1 MLKKLT
7 AWLLAL
13 AMVVVLASTA
23 LAGESAGDKVSSTAD
38 YEISVGGVTGTAH
51 YEDTDNGD
59 EATKGFVI
67 TFDGNEIKG
76 GIDKGVWTAE
86 DPAFQDVVSA
96 VQEQFEGNNDVGG
109 GESAGGEGESA
120 EEAAPAEGESE
131 GGESEGG
138 ESAGE
143 PAQAEAEDAEL
154 PEQGLTITEVA
165 YGAGYVETAATE
177 ADWINSPSA
186 SSNIASVTLSN
197 GEVVEAE
204 NGGVLTLVVDGDY
217 YDILDYVEAGTPLEG
232 QYSFETT
239 AGTEQYSEMAKFMNM
254 AGNTAEY
261 TYRSALKVNA
271 DGIVAEETIES
282 LLTKGVTHDGTKTI
296 GGEIHLNGPFFN
308 GIIVDSTDYSITGT
322 TIYAYGDGANDF
334 QGEAAAVLAEGTAN
348 LTLEDVYIETSGVIR
363 TGAVVKGNGILYIN
377 NSIIYAQ
384 ESEDTED
391 EYHALVVPMMKRT
404 PMALGL
410 EGGVRATNVLGAGQ
424 GIYRDSLFVCTG
436 WGVLSTDS
444 GQSYA
449 NTGTYALD
457 VQNCVAGIG
466 TLEEVQEGKEYD
478 ATAEHNGVTY
488 GFTNEGSGYIAYAD
502 ANVYDYFEN
511 STFYGGNEV
520 GIIAGG
526 FMEFINCDVNSLY
539 IGIMTHG
546 SNCEAYL
553 TDCDINVGYTVY
565 QVKSGSANSGC
576 SGNILIDNCTINFTG
591 DQNYTGTIVELIESD
606 DAGNPG
612 TTEFEIQD
620 LGDQATAVADTGN
633 KNAVADIKNGE
644 YEGNIWN
651 NLFSEVETLEVN
663 LDNAALTG
671 TISSSYGYHVD
682 LEGNRV
688 ENGTVLQA
696 DNTGN
701 YIKSGI
707 TDYAVIGALYNVA
720 NQTINNPIDVTLANA
735 SSWTVKLA
743 DGTNGEADACYI
755 HSLTVDATSKVLADE
770 AVTVYYCG
778 ELNIE
783 DGAEISE
790 NVTFEA
796 FERKVL
802 EAEPAASTY
811 AVEDFAHNTL
821 TINIVDE
828 DGSPVEGAVTLFK
841 SVESQGIFFTLQ
853 ASGYEIVS
861 GLEEVAVSEDPTYEK
876 LAALDGDT
884 VLTVVVAK
892 AAAGGSEG
900 GQGGG
905 EGGGESAGEGGGEGE
920 SAGEG
925 GGEGESA
932 GEAAPAE
939 AGESEGESAA
949 EEAPA
954 EAGDTSEEAYHAYLK
969 EYVQAVPAVSDE
981 QFEEFAAL
989 IDASDYTTMPADM
1002 MFDATWWGYA
1012 AMTYDE
1018 FVAAGGVY
1026 EIPAFDPNLAAD

>member
-1 MLKKLT
+1 MFKKLT
-7 AWLLAL
+7 AWILAL
-13 AMVVVLASTA
+13 ALVVA
-23 LAGESAGDKVSSTAD
+23 LGATVAFAGESEGGAGAAGGQVSASAD

-67 TFDGNEIKG
+67 TFDGKEIKG

-86 DPAFQDVVSA
+86 NPEFQDIVSA

-109 GESAGGEGESA
+109 GESAGGEGEGES
-120 EEAAPAEGESE
+120 AEGESAE
-131 GGESEGG
+131 G
-138 ESAGE
+138 ESAEG
-143 PAQAEAEDAEL
+143 QSEAEEAEL
-154 PEQGLTITEVA
+154 PEQGLTITDVT
-165 YGAGYVETAATE
+165 YGAGYVATTATE
-177 ADWINSPSA
+177 NDWINSPSA
-186 SSNIASVTLSN
+186 SSNIAAVTLSN
-197 GEVVEAE
+197 GEVIEAE

-217 YDILDYVEAGTPLEG
+217 YDILDYVEDETPLEG

-261 TYRSALKVNA
+261 TYRSALKVDAN
-271 DGIVAEETIES
+271 GIVADETIES
-282 LLTKGVTHDGTKTI
+282 LLTKGVTHDDTKTI

-348 LTLEDVYIETSGVIR
+348 LTLNDVYIETSGVIR

-377 NSIIYAQ
+377 DSIIYAQ

-457 VQNCVAGIG
+457 VQGCVAGIG

-502 ANVYDYFEN
+502 ANVYDYFED
-511 STFYGGNEV
+511 STFFGGNEV

-526 FMEFINCDVNSLY
+526 FMEFIDCDVNSLY

-565 QVKSGSANSGC
+565 QIKSGSANSGC
-576 SGNILIDNCTINFTG
+576 SGSILIDDCDIEFTG

-620 LGDQATAVADTGN
+620 LGDSAVAVADTGN
-633 KNAVADIKNGE
+633 KNAVADIKNGD

-651 NLFSEVETLEVN
+651 NLFTEVETLEVN
-663 LDNAALTG
+663 LDNASLTG

-701 YIKSGI
+701 YIASGI
-707 TDYAVIGALYNVA
+707 TDYAVIGAIYNVA
-720 NQTINNPIDVTLANA
+720 NQTINNPIDVTLANG
-735 SSWTVKLA
+735 SKWTVKLA
-743 DGTNGEADACYI
+743 DGTNGEAAACYI
-755 HSLTVDATSKVLADE
+755 NNLTVDATSSIDAE
-770 AVTVYYCG
+770 EPVTVYYCG

-783 DGAEISE
+783 GEVSE

-811 AVEDFAHNTL
+811 TVEDFAHNVL

-828 DGSPVEGAVTLFK
+828 EGNPVEGAVTLFK

-861 GLEEVAVSEDPTYEK
+861 GLEEVAVSEDPTYEY
-876 LAALDGDT
+876 LATLDGDT

-892 AAAGGSEG
+892 AAQGGSEG

-905 EGGGESAGEGGGEGE
+905 EGESAGGEGEGE
-920 SAGEG
+920 SAGEEAPAEEGESAG
-925 GGEGESA
+925 GEGEGESA
-932 GEAAPAE
+932 GD
-939 AGESEGESAA
+939 GETPPERPEDLEPGE
-949 EEAPA
+949 EPP
-954 EAGDTSEEAYHAYLK
+954 GG
-969 EYVQAVPAVSDE
+969 
-981 QFEEFAAL
+981 FGG
-989 IDASDYTTMPADM
+989 ID
-1002 MFDATWWGYA
+1002 
-1012 AMTYDE
+1012 
-1018 FVAAGGVY
+1018 
-1026 EIPAFDPNLAAD
+1026 